1 MTTKSIFKIRVAA
14 MLVFACFVLES
25 NAQNIAITDLDGYT
39 PAASAMLDVYSTT
52 KGMLVP
58 RVALVSTVS
67 PISGTKTQGL
77 LVWNTS
83 TSGTY
88 PQVGFYFWN
97 GSDWEMVGS
106 NNTFSNGITKTGTN
120 VQLGGSLTQ
129 NTTITQGNYGI
140 VHNLSGTGD
149 FDVQDAGVSAFF
161 VGDNGNTGI
170 GTNSPA
176 HKLDVSGNVRIGDN
190 IMIEGTPTY
199 KVYRNLV
206 TYSASSTTGA
216 LVINTNQPN
225 NACMFV
231 IKVSG
236 YFYSSTG
243 PYELTVKGYGSGTTF
258 YNTGYYSFGPDNL
271 RIRIGVNAS
280 NEIVLIIGDEATNYS
295 YPKFTV
301 THFYQGYSSIDES
314 YADGW
319 TMGQEASLAAYS
331 GVVDVTKST
340 TVDLSDYYNKT
351 YIDNLQTT
359 LQNNIT
365 AEDLWNRS
373 GSYTLLKNSTDKVGI
388 GTSAPSGILHINS
401 TNTNT
406 AGTDGTFLD
415 IQNYSTTVNT
425 MNGLRFNTG
434 SSMYPKGGIFFQN
447 KTTYNRGNLLFATN
461 NTASYSNVTAADAD
475 LIINYNGDVGIG
487 IGNAD
492 PSSRLTVKGNS
503 SGLVDDPLFEVKN
516 NAGQTVFAVY
526 NEGVRI
532 WVNDDP
538 AVKAAG
544 SKGGFAVGGIST
556 SKGITSEFLRVTP
569 DSVRVYVDPNAT
581 KAAGSKGG
589 FAVGGISTSK
599 GVSDNY
605 MSITKNNYFIGEKA
619 GEKTTGLYNIFMG
632 TLAGLNNTTGVN
644 NVFLGY
650 WSGYTNTTGSNN
662 IFLGS
667 ASGYLNTS
675 GVKNMFMGSFSG
687 FSNSTGSNN
696 VFMGVYSGGNSTT
709 GNYNILIGEYAGY
722 NNQSGSYN
730 TYMGYQSGRYAGNVG
745 VAVNK
750 NTFIGYQSG
759 YYSYNGDKNTFI
771 GYKAGY
777 ANNGGNNNVY
787 IGDSVGIANTTGDY
801 NTFLGSAVGIANT
814 TGERNVF
821 VGTFTGLDNTT
832 GSHNTYIGYNCGK
845 YGNGG
850 SNNICIGPYSG
861 LYLDEAQSS
870 IYMGYEAARNFKQ
883 GTENIFIGYRSGY
896 GTTSIANGGDY
907 NVFLGSQTGF
917 SLTTGANNVAFGTES
932 GYSLTTGAYNVLIG
946 NYTGRAITTGNH
958 NVCIGYNAGYS
969 NISGTDNV
977 FLGDYAGY
985 YETGSSKLYIDNWYT
1000 SSPLIYGDFSLN
1012 RIVINGNASNNI
1024 NNRTFYANGTAG
1036 GDYAWYNDSDLRL
1049 KKNIKTISGS
1059 LNKVKQLRGVNFEWK
1074 DTASL
1079 EKGIRMGFIAQE
1091 VLGVVPEVVTGSEET
1106 TYSMQ
1111 YAPITA
1117 LLVEAIKEQQKQIE
1131 ELKAQLGTKD
1141 EQINDLRSQVERINQ
1156 MQEQLDKINML
1167 LNAKAEK

>member
-1 MTTKSIFKIRVAA
+1 MTRNLLFRAKVAA
-14 MLVFACFVLES
+14 TAVFACFVFES

-39 PAASAMLDVYSTT
+39 PATSAMLDVYSTT

-129 NTTITQGNYGI
+129 NTTITQGSFGM

-176 HKLDVSGNVRIGDN
+176 QKLDVAGNVRIGDN
-190 IMIEGTPTY
+190 IMVEGSSTY
-199 KVYRNLV
+199 KVYRNMV
-206 TYSASSTTGA
+206 SYSASSATGA
-216 LVINTNQPN
+216 FVINTNQPN
-225 NACMFV
+225 SGCMFV

-243 PYELTVKGYGSGTTF
+243 PYELTVKGYGSGTVF
-258 YNTGYYSFGPDNL
+258 YNTGYYCFGPDNL
-271 RIRIGVNAS
+271 RVRLGVNAS

-301 THFYQGYSSIDES
+301 THFYQGYAAIDES

-319 TMGQEASLAAYS
+319 TMGQETSLAAYS

-351 YIDNLQTT
+351 YIDNLETT

-388 GTSAPSGILHINS
+388 GTSTPSGILHINS

-406 AGTDGTFLD
+406 TGTDGTFLD

-475 LIINYNGDVGIG
+475 LIINYKGDVGIG

-538 AVKAAG
+538 VVKATG
-544 SKGGFAVGGIST
+544 SRGGFAVGGISS
-556 SKGITSEFLRVTP
+556 SKGETNEFLRVTP
-569 DSVRVYVDPNAT
+569 DSVRVYVEPEA
-581 KAAGSKGG
+581 KSAGSRGG
-589 FAVGGISTSK
+589 FAVGGISSSK
-599 GVSDNY
+599 GVSDDY
-605 MSITKNNYFIGEKA
+605 MSITKKNYFIGEKA
-619 GEKTTGLYNIFMG
+619 GNVTTGAYNIFLG
-632 TLAGLNNTTGVN
+632 TWAGLNNTTGAYN
-644 NVFLGY
+644 IFMGY
-650 WSGYTNTTGSNN
+650 YSGLLNTTGSQNTFLGLFSGYQNTTGNNN
-662 IFLGS
+662 IFMGVGSGLGS
-667 ASGYLNTS
+667 TL
-675 GVKNMFMGSFSG
+675 GSY
-687 FSNSTGSNN
+687 N
-696 VFMGVYSGGNSTT
+696 VF
-709 GNYNILIGEYAGY
+709 IGDYAGAT
-722 NNQSGSYN
+722 NKSGNYN

-777 ANNGGNNNVY
+777 ANNGGYSNVY
-787 IGDSVGIANTTGDY
+787 IGDSVGIANTSGNY
-801 NTFLGSAVGIANT
+801 NTFLGSSVGIANT
-814 TGERNVF
+814 TGYRNVF
-821 VGTFTGLDNTT
+821 IGTFTGIENTT

-845 YGNGG
+845 YGSGG

-883 GTENIFIGYRSGY
+883 GTENIFIGYQSGY
-896 GTTSIANGGDY
+896 GTTSTVNGGDY
-907 NVFLGSQTGF
+907 NVFLGSQTGY

-932 GYSLTTGAYNVLIG
+932 GYSMTTGAYNVLIG
-946 NYTGRAITTGNH
+946 NYTGRAITTGSH
-958 NVCIGYNAGYS
+958 NVALGYKAGYS
-969 NISGTDNV
+969 NTTGTDNV

-985 YETGSSKLYIDNWYT
+985 YETGSGKLYIDNWST
-1000 SSPLIYGDFSLN
+1000 SSPLIYGDFSNDYLK
-1012 RIVINGNASNNI
+1012 VNGYMGVNVSPTSTYGLWVDGGTSTTYSLRVYKSA
-1024 NNRTFYANGTAG
+1024 YA
-1036 GDYAWYNDSDLRL
+1036 
-1049 KKNIKTISGS
+1049 SGS
-1059 LNKVKQLRGVNFEWK
+1059 FVSGSDNRWKKDVVTIDNALNKIIQLRGVYFNWK
-1074 DTASL
+1074 TDEFPKEGFSK
-1079 EKGIRMGFIAQE
+1079 EKQIGFIAQE
-1091 VLGVVPEVVTGSEET
+1091 VESVIPELVSTNDEGFKG
-1106 TYSMQ
+1106 MD
-1111 YAPITA
+1111 YAKLTSV
-1117 LLVEAIKEQQKQIE
+1117 LVEAIKEQQKQIE
-1131 ELKAQLGTKD
+1131 ELKAQIGTKD
-1141 EQINDLRSQVERINQ
+1141 EQINSLRTQVERINQ
-1156 MQEQLDKINML
+1156 MQEQLDKINEL
-1167 LNAKAEK
+1167 LKVKE